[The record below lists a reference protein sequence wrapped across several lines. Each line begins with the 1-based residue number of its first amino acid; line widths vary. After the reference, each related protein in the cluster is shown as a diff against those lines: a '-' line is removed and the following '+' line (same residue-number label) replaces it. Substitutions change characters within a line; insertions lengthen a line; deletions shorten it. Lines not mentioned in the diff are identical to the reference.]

1 MNPRGKASSH
11 AAKLAFIGAG
21 GMAEALIKGLLK
33 AKYPAD
39 KILASDV
46 SAERRD
52 HLADTYGV
60 KVTADNQEAAD
71 FGETI
76 ILAVKPQ
83 FMGEA
88 TKGLKVKNGRL
99 IISLAAG
106 ITIGYLEKRF
116 KDVSII
122 RAMPNNPALVG
133 AGITALASGLKVG
146 NDQLETARRIF
157 GAVGSVVEISE
168 NIMDAVTGL
177 SGSGPAFVY
186 LFLEAMVEAGE
197 GLGITKS
204 LAEKLA
210 LETIWGSAETLKL
223 TKKTPRELR
232 EMVTS
237 KGGTTQEGLR
247 VLEEQ
252 NFKAALI
259 SAISAAARR
268 AGELSKEWT

>member
-1 MNPRGKASSH
+1 
-11 AAKLAFIGAG
+11 
-21 GMAEALIKGLLK
+21 MAEALIKGLLK

-39 KILASDV
+39 KILASDI
-46 SAERRD
+46 SAERRSY
-52 HLADTYGV
+52 LAEAYEI

-83 FMGEA
+83 FLREA
-88 TKGLKVKNGRL
+88 VKNLKVKTSRL
-99 IISLAAG
+99 IISIAAG
-106 ITIGYLEKRF
+106 ITIGYLEEHF
-116 KDVSII
+116 KENPVI

-133 AGITALASGLKVG
+133 AGITALASGSQIKK
-146 NDQLETARRIF
+146 DHLETARRIF
-157 GAVGSVVEISE
+157 EAVGSVVEISE
-168 NIMDAVTGL
+168 NLMDAVTGL

-186 LFLEAMVEAGE
+186 LFLEAMAEAGE

-210 LETIWGSAETLKL
+210 LETIWGSAETMKK
-223 TKKTPRELR
+223 TKKSPRELR